1 MIKILAFSLS
11 FVLASFY
18 LHADTTDA
26 KWKNIIEINE
36 MINIEEIKKP
46 LRENGSRLIYQ
57 ILDGLNWK
65 QLTFKDIDSNIDY
78 ITSYLIANKIENKK
92 SRRKI

>member
-1 MIKILAFSLS
+1 
-11 FVLASFY
+11 
-18 LHADTTDA
+18 
-26 KWKNIIEINE
+26 

-46 LRENGSRLIYQ
+46 LQENGSRLIYQ

-78 ITSYLIANKIENKK
+78 ITSYLISNGIENKK
-92 SRRKI
+92 F